1 VRAGCLKPS
10 PDIREPFYY
19 RTSNGSFGAKMFDN
33 ERASL
38 SSKVINLNKLSTQT
52 TCMEFLPMKSPAR
65 QSRPSNAATPR
76 KRASASKPTPE
87 GVEWHWADQ
96 RLDEELRDTFPAS
109 DALSGYTKS
118 VRLLIV
124 KVL

>member
-1 VRAGCLKPS
+1 MS
-10 PDIREPFYY
+10 
-19 RTSNGSFGAKMFDN
+19 DN

-38 SSKVINLNKLSTQT
+38 SS
-52 TCMEFLPMKSPAR
+52 CMEFLPMKSPAR

-76 KRASASKPTPE
+76 KRVSASKPTSE

-109 DALSGYTKS
+109 DALSGYTES

-124 KVL
+124 KALQLVKLSNGSQS